1 MQSGVI
7 RFNKNFKKLKLNTL
21 ILKFLSRYSWDGENF
36 AFESKVGDVGYG
48 KYDFQQKKAKNTK
61 VNEKINYRDKMH
73 AKYGKPKT
81 RGQKNKK

>member
-1 MQSGVI
+1 MHKV
-7 RFNKNFKKLKLNTL
+7 NMKNVLGKLPK
-21 ILKFLSRYSWDGENF
+21 IDEVKS
-36 AFESKVGDVGYG
+36 A
-48 KYDFQQKKAKNTK
+48 FQQKKAKNTK